1 MDRKDRN
8 QKMKEFYRRK
18 VERLEKKNDKL
29 KFTISQIN
37 DEKSDDILMKLY
49 ESEYGDKSESR
60 ILKDEDF
67 IDNEEFI
74 EDMIKKVFHKMVKD
88 FFSEYVIKN
97 NDLVKIRKMFQVLSL
112 NMLVKKRIQINV
124 SFFCFIYTPIGLRSM
139 LIIF

>member
-49 ESEYGDKSESR
+49 ESEYGDKSERR
-60 ILKDEDF
+60 ILKSEDF

-97 NDLVKIRKMFQVLSL
+97 NDLVKIRKMF
-112 NMLVKKRIQINV
+112 
-124 SFFCFIYTPIGLRSM
+124 
-139 LIIF
+139 

>member
-67 IDNEEFI
+67 IDNE
-74 EDMIKKVFHKMVKD
+74 D

-97 NDLVKIRKMFQVLSL
+97 NDLVKIRKMF
-112 NMLVKKRIQINV
+112 
-124 SFFCFIYTPIGLRSM
+124 
-139 LIIF
+139 

>member
-1 MDRKDRN
+1 MEKKSRDLR
-8 QKMKEFYRRK
+8 MKEFYRRK

-37 DEKSDDILMKLY
+37 NEKSDNILMKLY
-49 ESEYGDKSESR
+49 ENEYGDKSESR
-60 ILKDEDF
+60 ILKGEDF

-97 NDLVKIRKMFQVLSL
+97 NDLVKIRKMF
-112 NMLVKKRIQINV
+112 
-124 SFFCFIYTPIGLRSM
+124 
-139 LIIF
+139 

>member
-88 FFSEYVIKN
+88 FFSEYVMKN
-97 NDLVKIRKMFQVLSL
+97 NDLVKIRKMF
-112 NMLVKKRIQINV
+112 
-124 SFFCFIYTPIGLRSM
+124 
-139 LIIF
+139 

>member
-97 NDLVKIRKMFQVLSL
+97 NDLVKIRKMF
-112 NMLVKKRIQINV
+112 
-124 SFFCFIYTPIGLRSM
+124 
-139 LIIF
+139 